1 MNNKRYNPFSEEL
14 KREFGCRVHRISVD
28 AGFTCPNR
36 DGTVGRSGC
45 IFCSDRGSGSFGI
58 ARTGGVAEQLELG
71 KEVMIRKYKAKK
83 FLAYFQPYSNTYA
96 PPAELRTIYD
106 AALAVPDIVGL
117 IVGTRSDC
125 LPPETLELLTEYHN
139 RTWFWLE
146 LGLQSPHDRT
156 LKAIGRGH
164 DADSFISS
172 VRTVKNLGIRLCV
185 HIILGLPGE
194 SHAEM
199 LATAALLNDLG
210 VDGVKI
216 HLLHVNRNSEL
227 AELYEKGEIM
237 LLEKEEYVGL
247 VCDFLERLDSRIF
260 IQRLT
265 GDGGRDLIAPLW
277 SAAKFEV
284 LNAIDWE
291 LERRDS
297 FQGSKCESVTDSDK
311 TQQLNSSTTQHFPS
325 HFACQDGYH
334 VL

>member
-1 MNNKRYNPFSEEL
+1 MHDKRYNPFSEEL
-14 KREFGCRVHRISVD
+14 KRVFGCRVHRISVD

-36 DGTVGRSGC
+36 DGTVGSSGC
-45 IFCSDRGSGSFGI
+45 IFCGGQGSGSFGI
-58 ARTGGVAEQLELG
+58 ARCETVAEQLELG
-71 KEVMIRKYKAKK
+71 KEIMVRKYKAKK

-96 PPAELRTIYD
+96 PVAELARAYD

-117 IVGTRSDC
+117 IVGTRPDC
-125 LPPETLELLTEYHN
+125 LPQETLQLLAEYHH

-156 LKAIGRGH
+156 LEKIRRGH
-164 DADSFISS
+164 DAATFMAAA
-172 VRTVKNLGIRLCV
+172 RAVKNLGIRLCV

-194 SHAEM
+194 SREDM
-199 LATAALLNDLG
+199 LATANILNDLG

-216 HLLHVNRNSEL
+216 HLLHVSRDTQL
-227 AELYEKGEIM
+227 AELYARGEIL
-237 LLEKEEYVGL
+237 LLEKAEYVGL
-247 VCDFLERLDSRIF
+247 VCDFLERLDKRIF

-291 LERRDS
+291 LEKRDS
-297 FQGSKCESVTDSDK
+297 FQGSRVSESR
-311 TQQLNSSTTQHFPS
+311 
-325 HFACQDGYH
+325 
-334 VL
+334 